1 MNNLKYYMKSP
12 EMRLTWLLLFLTFTG
27 IVMFAYFLSGVWMFT
42 GIGLLVVIG
51 TLVFFINLRSAQ
63 TNVALRVEKGRAE
76 NIIASIGDGI
86 VIYDTE
92 FRIVVF
98 NSIAEQI
105 LNVPAGSAI
114 GQSFSLESIKKP
126 EFQLVTQVIFPSLAP
141 NVIHRSDQNIFP
153 NTMDLSFDDP
163 RLELRVITNQLQDE
177 NGRTIGFIKII
188 RDRTREIE
196 LLKSKSDF
204 ITVAA
209 HQLRTPLS
217 AISWTFE
224 SLKHEQLG
232 PSQQDLVNIGASASS
247 NLSKTVESLLSVSKI
262 EEGRFGYSFKTLD
275 LVAFLGEILS
285 QAEPIAREYKVD
297 VYFEG
302 PPSGSLMIPAD
313 SDKLSLVFS
322 NLLDNAIKYNVPNG
336 QVVVRA
342 EKMADKPYVQ
352 ISVKDT
358 GMGIPQEDLGK
369 LFTKFFRGGNVMKK
383 ETSGS
388 GLGLYIVKNI
398 IRRHGGEIRVESELN
413 RGTTFYFTLPIDPSL
428 IPPKEL
434 VYDEE

>member
-1 MNNLKYYMKSP
+1 MKSP
-12 EMRLTWLLLFLTFTG
+12 EMRLTWLLLFLVFTG
-27 IVMFAYFLSGVWMFT
+27 IVMFGYFLSGAWMFI
-42 GIGLLVVIG
+42 GIGLLVTIG

-92 FRIVVF
+92 FKIVVF

-141 NVIHRSDQNIFP
+141 NVIHRSDQNTFP

-163 RLELRVITNQLQDE
+163 RLELRVITNQLKDE
-177 NGRTIGFIKII
+177 NNSTIGFIKII

-217 AISWTFE
+217 AISWTLE
-224 SLKHEQLG
+224 SLKKEQLNS
-232 PSQQDLVNIGASASS
+232 SQQDLVNIGVSASS

-262 EEGRFGYSFKTLD
+262 EEGRFGYSFKTID
-275 LVAFLGEILS
+275 LAAFLGEILS

-302 PPSGSLMIPAD
+302 PQGGALMISAD
-313 SDKLSLVFS
+313 SDKLSLVLS

-336 QVVVRA
+336 QVIVRA
-342 EKMADKPYVQ
+342 EKLADKPYVQ

-358 GMGIPQEDLGK
+358 GMGIPQEDLSK

-398 IRRHGGEIRVESELN
+398 IRRHGGEIWVESELN
-413 RGTTFYFTLPIDPSL
+413 RGTTFYFTLPTDPAL
-428 IPPKEL
+428 IPQKEL
-434 VYDEE
+434 VYGEE